1 VQLFTSGNHFF
12 IHLLFT
18 LARPLRRVRRP
29 LSILTRFQRAAK
41 LEKPLMNTR
50 IVQKLGISLICA
62 ASVMG
67 AAFRASAVPTMQLD
81 IAGGTY
87 DPVSQTIIASGNPF
101 TLYALLD
108 PKNADPNAQYFIS
121 AAIIPQTAVAHFGS
135 FTVNGTTYSGTL
147 GNMQYGTPPV
157 SAAFPDLP
165 SHGIFPTYYAEIP
178 FTFNSANKATSY
190 DTSLHPGGF
199 QASATGSLLY
209 QSFTIDISNV
219 PAGYVVHFDFYDEWL
234 KTHPTLATETDFAPF
249 SHDAQCQVST
259 GGGSHDTLP
268 DGGST
273 VTLLGFGLL
282 GIGALRQRLG
292 RK

>member
-1 VQLFTSGNHFF
+1 M
-12 IHLLFT
+12 I
-18 LARPLRRVRRP
+18 
-29 LSILTRFQRAAK
+29 
-41 LEKPLMNTR
+41 TR
-50 IVQKLGISLICA
+50 IAKTGINLLCA
-62 ASVMG
+62 AAVLG
-67 AAFRASAVPTMQLD
+67 VAGRVSAVPTLQLD

-101 TLYALLD
+101 TLYALLN

-121 AAIIPQTAVAHFGS
+121 AAIIPQTATTHFGS

-147 GNMQYGTPPV
+147 GDMQYGTPPV
-157 SAAFPDLP
+157 SAAFPDIP

-178 FTFNSANKATSY
+178 FTFNANNKATIY
-190 DTSLHPGGF
+190 DTSLNPGGF
-199 QASATGSLLY
+199 QASATGTLLY
-209 QSFTIDISNV
+209 QSFTINIGNV
-219 PAGYVVHFDFYDEWL
+219 PAGYVIHFDLYDEWL

-249 SHDAQCQVST
+249 SHDAQSQVST
-259 GGGSHDTLP
+259 GGSHDVLP

-282 GIGALRQRLG
+282 GIGAVRRRLG